1 MTDDDLGLEA
11 IVRRLDDER
20 QIHNLLARISHLADR
35 GSIDDYLALWTD
47 DGMWEGSADV
57 ARGKD
62 EMRAR
67 VEAYRARGVQ
77 GPGSQARHVSTT
89 RYVEFVSADSAR
101 AESYFVYFVDV
112 NTQPRP
118 ARVGRYVDELQRT
131 GAQWRLRRRR
141 LILTD

>member
-1 MTDDDLGLEA
+1 MTDHDPGLEA

-20 QIHNLLARISHLADR
+20 QIHNLLARLSHLADR

-89 RYVEFVSADSAR
+89 RFVEFDTADSAR
-101 AESYFVYFVDV
+101 AESYFIYFVDV
-112 NTQPRP
+112 DTRPRP
-118 ARVGRYVDELQRT
+118 ARVGRYVDELQRAD
-131 GAQWRLRRRR
+131 GQWRLRRRR